1 MNPYGKQLDRQ
12 VKRLVQ
18 GARNYGIPDSSMQI
32 IGNVLR
38 TIADQLDF
46 ATYTILTA
54 KNGGWLQVTLSN
66 CNFPE
71 LEKQVVYAYP
81 SYEAALA
88 EANQLLELDPYCQE
102 IGTIDLLFQLL
113 ALTEIDSLI
122 FLNQARSGKEISRRE
137 LHNLCQKQ
145 LRPPTYLA

>member
-12 VKRLVQ
+12 VKRLIE
-18 GARNYGIPDSSMQI
+18 GAKAHGIPTRSMEL
-32 IGNVLR
+32 IGNALR

-46 ATYTILTA
+46 PTYNILTA
-54 KNGGWLQVTLSN
+54 KNGGWLKVTLSN

-71 LEKQVVYAYP
+71 IEKQVVYAYP
-81 SYEAALA
+81 SYETARS

-122 FLNQARSGKEISRRE
+122 FLNQARSGKEINRKE

-145 LRPPTYLA
+145 LQPPTYLA

>member
-12 VKRLVQ
+12 VNRLVE
-18 GARNYGIPDSSMQI
+18 GAKNYGIPDHAMTL

-46 ATYTILTA
+46 ATYNILTA
-54 KNGGWLQVTLSN
+54 KNGGWLKVTLSN
-66 CNFPE
+66 TNFPE
-71 LEKQVVYAYP
+71 LEKQVIYAYP
-81 SYEAALA
+81 SYEAAKI

-102 IGTIDLLFQLL
+102 VGTIDLLFQLL
-113 ALTEIDSLI
+113 ALTEVDSLI
-122 FLNQARSGKEISRRE
+122 FLNQTRSGKEISRQE

-145 LRPPTYLA
+145 LQPSTYLA